1 MKFARPGVL
10 LLLVLACRLTIG
22 QTLPGFTL
30 AGENWTYD
38 PGDGGA
44 AITGILSRP
53 STSSP
58 LPAVLISH
66 GKGGNAIGFSL
77 QKARVMTNWG
87 LVCIGPNY
95 THAGSGS
102 TPEDE
107 GYSPENSRRA
117 RACFTI
123 LRSLPYVDTNRLAAY
138 GNSMGAFLTAGLCG
152 EARSPLHAAA
162 ITAGGTS
169 GTSSTDFASP
179 AVQEVQGIVAPFL
192 MLHGTVDTTVPPAQ
206 SATLQS
212 ILASNGIPN
221 SRVLFD
227 GVGHNLHSDRSTEVY
242 ALMRDW
248 FTQWGVLA
256 STNSPAPTNAAATRP
271 RGLFVLDSSSG
282 RTINGVSMRDAN
294 LRTNAPVSGYVLRA
308 AWETLEPAQGVY
320 DFTLISNLLALLPT
334 GQSLS
339 LILTPQDP
347 AYIAAAP
354 GATTWLDQDR
364 NGNPLAR
371 AVPWDPFLR
380 ERRQAFIRALAQAQ
394 FGGVAFSNH
403 PSLLM
408 LNPYLPGGHTGIR
421 DPNLVHLRDM
431 SGYSRSNL
439 LSTIQDELRALTGS
453 FPARFVQIGFWPITD
468 NENAAYGGL
477 TAHEYIRQQLLTEF
491 NGVIRPRVGFFMENL
506 AASRPAPGAEP
517 VTGTPNPAWAVDPA
531 LSQTNTWV
539 GFQALGSWSQPFNP
553 EHVDNT
559 TNGTPADGIR
569 FGFETYGSTYFELY
583 VTDID
588 QVAYLEGL
596 GAWQA
601 RLTAPLPR
609 LQLLAESPSGVC
621 LCWDRAAAITVV
633 ETATNCTGPFLSVAR
648 LTNQF
653 AWNTAATGSRSF
665 LRVRQND

>member
-1 MKFARPGVL
+1 MKLLRLGVL
-10 LLLVLACRLTIG
+10 ILLAFVCQQTFS

-44 AITGILSRP
+44 VITGILSKP
-53 STSSP
+53 STNSR

-66 GKGGNAIGFSL
+66 GKGGTASGFSL
-77 QKARVMTNWG
+77 PKARVMTNWG

-102 TPEDE
+102 TPDDE

-123 LRSLPYVDTNRLAAY
+123 LRSLAYVDTNRLAAY
-138 GNSMGAFLTAGLCG
+138 GNSMGAFLVAGLCG
-152 EARSPLHAAA
+152 EAASPLRAAA

-169 GTSSTDFASP
+169 GTSDTGFASP

-192 MLHGTVDTTVPPAQ
+192 MLHGTADTTVPPAQ

-212 ILASNGIPN
+212 ILASNGVPN

-227 GVGHNLHSDRSTEVY
+227 GVGHNLHNDRSNEVY
-242 ALMRDW
+242 ALIRDW

-256 STNSPAPTNAAATRP
+256 ATNAAAARP
-271 RGLFVLDSSSG
+271 RGLFVLDSSAG

-294 LRTNAPVSGYVLRA
+294 LRTDAPVAGYVLRA
-308 AWETLEPAQGVY
+308 AWETLEPAPGVY
-320 DFTLISNLLALLPT
+320 DFTIVSNLLALLPA
-334 GQSLS
+334 GQRLS

-347 AYIAAAP
+347 PYIAATP
-354 GATTWLDQDR
+354 GVTTWQDEDR
-364 NGNPLAR
+364 NGNPLTR

-380 ERRQAFIRALAQAQ
+380 ERRRAFLSALAQAQ
-394 FGGVAFSNH
+394 FGSVTFSNH

-408 LNPYLPGGHTGIR
+408 LNPYLPGGHTGVR
-421 DPNLVHLRDM
+421 DPNLVHLRNM

-439 LSTIQDELRALTGS
+439 LAAVQDELRTLTGN
-453 FPARFVQIGFWPITD
+453 FPGRMVQIGFWPITD
-468 NENAAYGGL
+468 NENAAYGGR
-477 TAHEYIRQQLLTEF
+477 TAHDYIRQQLLAEF
-491 NGVIRPRVGFFMENL
+491 NGVTQPRVGFFMENL
-506 AASRPAPGAEP
+506 AASRPAPGVDP
-517 VTGTPNPAWAVDPA
+517 VTGTPNPAWAADLA

-539 GFQALGSWSQPFNP
+539 GFQALGSWSRPFNP
-553 EHVDNT
+553 DHMDNT

-583 VTDID
+583 VSDID
-588 QVAYLEGL
+588 QASYLGELTG
-596 GAWQA
+596 WQA
-601 RLTAPLPR
+601 RLTASAPR
-609 LQLLAESPSGVC
+609 LQLLAGSPSG
-621 LCWDRAAAITVV
+621 LALHWDRAAPVTVI
-633 ETATNCTGPFLSVAR
+633 ETATNCAGPFAPVAW
-648 LTNQF
+648 LTNRLD
-653 AWNTAATGSRSF
+653 WTTAGSEARCF
-665 LRVRQND
+665 LRVRQTD

>member
-1 MKFARPGVL
+1 MKLLRLSVL
-10 LLLVLACRLTIG
+10 ILVAFACRHTLS

-30 AGENWTYD
+30 TGETWTYD

-44 AITGILSRP
+44 VITGILSKP
-53 STSSP
+53 STNSRM
-58 LPAVLISH
+58 PAVLISH
-66 GKGGNAIGFSL
+66 GKGGTASGFSL
-77 QKARVMTNWG
+77 PKARVMTNWG

-123 LRSLPYVDTNRLAAY
+123 VRSLGYVDTNRLAAY

-152 EARSPLHAAA
+152 EPASPLRAAA

-169 GTSSTDFASP
+169 GTTNTSFASP
-179 AVQEVQGIVAPFL
+179 AVQEVQGIIAPFL
-192 MLHGTVDTTVPPAQ
+192 MLHGTADPTVPPAQ

-212 ILASNGIPN
+212 ILTSNGVPN

-227 GVGHNLHSDRSTEVY
+227 GVGHNLHNDRSNEVY
-242 ALMRDW
+242 ALIRDW

-256 STNSPAPTNAAATRP
+256 ATNPPTATNAAATRP
-271 RGLFVLDSSSG
+271 RGLFVLDSSAG

-320 DFTLISNLLALLPT
+320 AFTLISNLLALLPAR
-334 GQSLS
+334 QRLS

-347 AYIAAAP
+347 AYIAATP
-354 GATTWLDQDR
+354 GVTTWQDEDL
-364 NGNPLAR
+364 NGNPLTR

-380 ERRQAFIRALAQAQ
+380 TRRRAFLAALAQAQ

-421 DPNLVHLRDM
+421 DPNLMHLRDM

-439 LSTIQDELRALTGS
+439 LAAVQNELRTLTGN
-453 FPARFVQIGFWPITD
+453 FPGRLVQIGLWPITD
-468 NENAAYGGL
+468 SENAAYGGL
-477 TAHEYIRQQLLTEF
+477 TAHEYIRQQLLAEF
-491 NGVIRPRVGFFMENL
+491 NGSTRPRVGFFMENL
-506 AASRPAPGAEP
+506 AAARPAPGVDP
-517 VTGTPNPAWAVDPA
+517 VTGTPNPAWAMDLA
-531 LSQTNTWV
+531 LSKTNTWV
-539 GFQALGSWSQPFNP
+539 GFQALGSWSHPFNP
-553 EHVDNT
+553 DHVDNT

-583 VTDID
+583 VSDVD
-588 QVAYLEGL
+588 QASYLEELTG
-596 GAWQA
+596 WHA
-601 RLTAPLPR
+601 RLTAPAAR
-609 LQLLAESPSGVC
+609 LQLLAGSSSG
-621 LCWDRAAAITVV
+621 LTLQWDRAGAVTVV
-633 ETATNCTGPFLSVAR
+633 ETGTNCTGPFAPTAW
-648 LTNQF
+648 LTNQL
-653 AWNTAATGSRSF
+653 AWATVRTGSLLF
-665 LRVRQND
+665 FRVRQTD